1 MRFNNK
7 ALTYYFSSNCVF
19 IIMPMMIPFDS
30 DETKTA
36 LFQIWASWTH
46 ANRESHVRAKQ
57 VYKEGHLRATVHWHR
72 NEGGD
77 ECRSRGPAGMGC
89 GGQSKGAALGM
100 ESEPVLRQPIHHL
113 LVSLLTPTPHP
124 LQAIT
129 DFRSWC
135 CLLTGW
141 GAQYKRCTVGSIT
154 RKHTFFKTIFSI
166 LTIGKFRI
174 WRKWLQVSLS

>member
-1 MRFNNK
+1 M
-7 ALTYYFSSNCVF
+7 
-19 IIMPMMIPFDS
+19 
-30 DETKTA
+30 
-36 LFQIWASWTH
+36 
-46 ANRESHVRAKQ
+46 
-57 VYKEGHLRATVHWHR
+57 ATVHWHR
-72 NEGGD
+72 NEAGD

-141 GAQYKRCTVGSIT
+141 GAQYKRCSVGSVT
-154 RKHTFFKTIFSI
+154 RKQPFFKTIFSI

-174 WRKWLQVSLS
+174 WRKWLQVSVKLMIFFLWNGGQGRSSNTDNPLQQLHQMTSSSSREDTFLDPPHLIFKRMCG